1 MRLRASRPVEVI
13 PRTRL
18 EDRRTP
24 IDLRVFTQANGDVV
38 NRPGAVLVHAVR
50 NALAGVTARKFI
62 DLVAPVRGQ
71 DTAQRLLAVLRQ
83 IEDADDVSVLLDLA
97 ALPAA

>member
-1 MRLRASRPVEVI
+1 MTI
-13 PRTRL
+13 T
-18 EDRRTP
+18 
-24 IDLRVFTQANGDVV
+24 
-38 NRPGAVLVHAVR
+38 
-50 NALAGVTARKFI
+50 